1 MVHRTTMV
9 TAPTLLT
16 IRDAF
21 LSVLAS
27 EHKLRPQ
34 RSNCLADELA
44 AMRAAINR
52 ERHQQRLA
60 PVDEAA
66 VAAADRLAAGH
77 TDYAHKLAL
86 YCAELAC
93 GLRGSR

>member
-1 MVHRTTMV
+1 MVHHTAMV
-9 TAPTLLT
+9 TTSKLLA

-27 EHKLRPQ
+27 EHKRRPH
-34 RSNCLADELA
+34 RPNWLADELA

-52 ERHQQRLA
+52 ERHRQRLA

-66 VAAADRLAAGH
+66 VVAADRLAASH
-77 TDYAHKLAL
+77 VDYASKFTL

-93 GLRGSR
+93 GLRGVR

>member
-1 MVHRTTMV
+1 MATTSE
-9 TAPTLLT
+9 LLA

-27 EHKLRPQ
+27 EHKRRPH
-34 RSNCLADELA
+34 RPNWLADELA

-52 ERHQQRLA
+52 ERHRQRLA

-77 TDYAHKLAL
+77 VDYASKFTL
-86 YCAELAC
+86 YYAELAC
-93 GLRGSR
+93 GLRGIR

>member
-1 MVHRTTMV
+1 MSPHQL
-9 TAPTLLT
+9 TALHA

-21 LSVLAS
+21 TVTLTR
-27 EHKLRPQ
+27 EHALRAR
-34 RSNCLADELA
+34 RSGWLADELA

-52 ERHQQRLA
+52 ERHRQRLA

-77 TDYAHKLAL
+77 VDYASKFTL

-93 GLRGSR
+93 GLRGVR